1 MNFVDWEVEEEEEHE
16 GEGALVKGGGGVAA
30 IQVAAGDNATFHVSG
45 GNQTIM
51 IKMVIFI

>member
-1 MNFVDWEVEEEEEHE
+1 MDWEVEEEHQ

-30 IQVAAGDNATFHVSG
+30 IQVATGDNATFHVSE

>member
-1 MNFVDWEVEEEEEHE
+1 MEEEEEHE
-16 GEGALVKGGGGVAA
+16 GEGALVEGGGGVAA
-30 IQVAAGDNATFHVSG
+30 IQVAAGDNATFHVSE